1 MIKPDDPQDR
11 ELGALYRAAAQEA
24 PSPRLDARILA
35 AARNAATPPREAAST
50 PVTKSW
56 AQRWRIPVALAATVL
71 MTSTLTLLVR
81 KHGVDSDETMLPR
94 QAPAARKSEAA
105 APAASTAPAAPAS
118 IAPASPAREDRG
130 EANTAKDQLADRPRE
145 EPRDPPQSDRAAE
158 RAAPSVAEPT
168 AGAAA
173 MGSAPATARAN
184 ASAESAARPAP
195 SGTLERSPEQW
206 LEEIRQLRR
215 EGRAAEAEAR
225 LAEFRKRY
233 PQFLLPQDLKQ
244 P

>member
-1 MIKPDDPQDR
+1 MIKPEDPQDR
-11 ELGALYRAAAQEA
+11 ELGALYRTAAQEA
-24 PSPRLDARILA
+24 PSPGLDARILA

-50 PVTKSW
+50 PVPKSW

-81 KHGVDSDETMLPR
+81 EHGVDGDETMMPR

-118 IAPASPAREDRG
+118 IAPAAPAREDRG

-145 EPRDPPQSDRAAE
+145 EPRYPPQSDRAAE
-158 RAAPSVAEPT
+158 HAAPPVAESA

-173 MGSAPATARAN
+173 MRSAPASARAN
-184 ASAESAARPAP
+184 ASAESAARPAL

-233 PQFLLPQDLKQ
+233 PQFLLPEDLKQ